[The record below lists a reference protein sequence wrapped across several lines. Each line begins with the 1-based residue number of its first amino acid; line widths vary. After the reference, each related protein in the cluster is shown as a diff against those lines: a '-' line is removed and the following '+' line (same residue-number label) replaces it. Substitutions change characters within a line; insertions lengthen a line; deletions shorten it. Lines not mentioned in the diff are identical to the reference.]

1 MYEQTEH
8 CRDQR
13 ATQNRTF
20 FSLLHL
26 SIDFWLIWALSKV
39 FHFFLTE
46 VGRLDVISFA
56 MRTKNVADFTKDLAD
71 LVEAGFL
78 KRKVWKMNFQNCLL
92 NLFKL
97 FGYLENI
104 HFWPFMWSCALRVT
118 ALPFQFLDAGE
129 VVHFANLCGRGLL
142 DCYRSRSYDKLCLHA
157 SSLVCVMKFH
167 CQRGVAPR
175 ADLAKFV
182 WGALFGKRFFSL
194 LSFVLRIRSISW
206 TLVFFWKGTAKKVF
220 KFLNPQQDV
229 KRKEAWEAAKG
240 MLKEPLRSKIIASLI
255 HFDPMALTVQ
265 YHATCVV
272 TQCLQRV
279 LLCRKDLI
287 DFTLSDAYSV
297 MC

>member
-1 MYEQTEH
+1 
-8 CRDQR
+8 
-13 ATQNRTF
+13 
-20 FSLLHL
+20 
-26 SIDFWLIWALSKV
+26 
-39 FHFFLTE
+39 
-46 VGRLDVISFA
+46 

-97 FGYLENI
+97 FWYLENT

-118 ALPFQFLDAGE
+118 ALSFQFLDAGE

-167 CQRGVAPR
+167 CQHGVAPR

-182 WGALFGKRFFSL
+182 WGALFRKRFFSL

-206 TLVFFWKGTAKKVF
+206 TLVFSEKVQRRRF
-220 KFLNPQQDV
+220 SSFLIPSKMWSGRKLGRQQ
-229 KRKEAWEAAKG
+229 KECSRSH
-240 MLKEPLRSKIIASLI
+240 LYRSKIIASLI
-255 HFDPMALTVQ
+255 HFDPMVLTMRLVLWLN
-265 YHATCVV
+265 ATIEYFFAGRTWLISPCLTPTVSCVS
-272 TQCLQRV
+272 C
-279 LLCRKDLI
+279 
-287 DFTLSDAYSV
+287 
-297 MC
+297 